1 MFAAQLIFALVQLQ
15 NPDFDIHN
23 YYTALTSILIG
34 TIVTAVNV
42 WGAKKLALLEN
53 VFVTLHV
60 VSFLVVLITV
70 AVASPKNDAKEVFT
84 TFTDNGGNYPLR
96 RSPSPPHEQYHW
108 SIWVAVYLELL
119 SSRRVL
125 TPLQWDSR
133 LWSARSQPCGTSLLQ
148 TQLLTSVSCGDDQVN
163 PQGKH

>member
-96 RSPSPPHEQYHW
+96 RLPSPPHEKYHW
-108 SIWVAVYLELL
+108 SIWVAVYLEPP
-119 SSRRVL
+119 SSKRVL
-125 TPLQWDSR
+125 TLF
-133 LWSARSQPCGTSLLQ
+133 AVG
-148 TQLLTSVSCGDDQVN
+148 LTVMVGQVPAMWN
-163 PQGKH
+163 VLASDAVAHLCKL